1 MKGRTLVVV
10 PAFNEAINVGRLLE
24 EIRALPDPLDVV
36 VVDHGPVDA
45 TAGAAVA
52 GGAARAPP
60 AVQLRHRGRGADWTA
75 DRSRGGIG
83 FRRPS

>member
-36 VVDHGPVDA
+36 VVDDGPVDA

-52 GGAARAPP
+52 GGARVLRLPFNCGIGA
-60 AVQLRHRGRGADWTA
+60 AVQTGLRIALEEG
-75 DRSRGGIG
+75 
-83 FRRPS
+83 